1 MNVNL
6 PNFSEYGYELIKVM
20 GRNRQGGRITYLAQD
35 INRQCP
41 VIIKHFQFMNQANP
55 WWGLET
61 LEKEKELLQQLNHE
75 RIPHYLNS
83 FNCPEGMG
91 LVLEYIE
98 ADSLSKIGHL
108 NPTQI
113 KTIAI
118 SLLEILVYL
127 QQQIPPI
134 IHRDI
139 KPDNILIDDQ
149 FNAYLID
156 LGFGRVGIEEVSGSS
171 TVKGTL
177 GFMPPEQ
184 LSGKLTKSSD
194 LYSLGVTLFGQIK
207 GLSAIEMPKYLDHR
221 GSFDLSSL
229 ETQVSEEF
237 IAWLSQMIE
246 PNPSDRFLDAATA
259 LQKLLP
265 QRMLPPAS
273 VTKLPQKTAKP
284 ALSQLATPVNRSKT
298 MILSG
303 IVGLTVGISWG
314 WIHQA
319 VGLGWILGL
328 VLGSG
333 LGLIFTSRRSSIGFL
348 GIPSLSCL
356 LGVILTALAT
366 GLIINP
372 ALIINGSQYS
382 RVDLWNPRDY
392 KVAEGIGF
400 TLYSDR
406 PNNQEDQRLR
416 EFLNQFRAEV
426 NRYLFDPGAKSCST
440 EVHFFREDKNY
451 YAAANYFGLNT
462 DYGFLIRPLVRRPL
476 VIMREDSGLGT
487 LTHQMMYHYLGC
499 SYPEG
504 IPGWAAQGAASF
516 VEKFLALEDDKYVNF
531 SWGYRSNWRD
541 FELRKRL
548 NSIDLKTALIEGRD
562 QSLFRSLFLFL
573 HHQQKLVP
581 LLNRLHGAK
590 TDGVLQLETL
600 LGKPIA
606 EIEKQWRTWINTEAL
621 NLPMVQAS
629 FLSSPGETEEV
640 KKYLR
645 IYWTWERKKEM
656 WLKQNINSPDV
667 IPYLQAIL
675 KNKNPYNYK

>member
-1 MNVNL
+1 MTFNL
-6 PNFSEYGYELIKVM
+6 PNFTEYGYELIKVI
-20 GRNRQGGRITYLAQD
+20 GRNRQGGRITYVAKD
-35 INRQCP
+35 INRDCQ
-41 VIIKHFQFMNQANP
+41 VIIKHFQFISEANP

-61 LEKEKELLQQLNHE
+61 LEQEIELLQQLNHP

-91 LVLEYIE
+91 LVIEYIE

-108 NPTQI
+108 HPIQI

-139 KPDNILIDDQ
+139 KPDNILIDNQ

-184 LSGKLTKSSD
+184 LSGRLTKASD

-207 GLSAIEMPKYLDHR
+207 GLSATEMPKYLDHR
-221 GSFDLSSL
+221 GSLDLGSI
-229 ETQVSEEF
+229 ETQVSEGF
-237 IAWLSQMIE
+237 ITWLSRMVQ
-246 PNPSDRFLDAATA
+246 PNPSDRFSDATTA
-259 LQKLLP
+259 LEDLLSIT
-265 QRMLPPAS
+265 MLPPAS
-273 VTKLPQKTAKP
+273 VTKSPQKPLKTSLNP
-284 ALSQLATPVNRSKT
+284 LFTNRGKT
-298 MILSG
+298 IGLCA
-303 IVGLTVGISWG
+303 IIGLTVGISWG

-319 VGLGWILGL
+319 LGLGSILGIILGL
-328 VLGSG
+328 G
-333 LGLIFTSRRSSIGFL
+333 LSLIFTSRRSSSGFL
-348 GIPSLSCL
+348 GIPPLSCL
-356 LGVILTALAT
+356 FGVILTALAT

-372 ALIINGSQYS
+372 TLIINGSQYS
-382 RVDLWNPRDY
+382 KVDLWNPRDH
-392 KVAEGIGF
+392 KVAEGTGF

-406 PNNQEDQRLR
+406 PNSQKDQQLR
-416 EFLNQFRAEV
+416 EFLNQFRTEV
-426 NRYLFDPGAKSCST
+426 NRYLFDPGSPNCST
-440 EVHFFREDKNY
+440 EVHFFRKDKNY

-462 DYGFLIRPLVRRPL
+462 DYGFVVRPLVRRPL

-516 VEKFLALEDDKYVNF
+516 VEKFLALEEDGYVHF

-541 FELRKRL
+541 VELRQRL
-548 NSIDLKTALIEGRD
+548 NNIDLKTALIKRRD
-562 QSLFRSLFLFL
+562 QSFYRSLFLFL

-590 TDGVLQLETL
+590 NDGILQLETL

-606 EIEKQWRTWINTEAL
+606 DIEKDWRQWMNTEAL

-629 FLSSPGETEEV
+629 FMSSPQETDLI
-640 KKYLR
+640 KPYLR
-645 IYWTWERKKEM
+645 KYWTWDFKKEM
-656 WLKQNINSPDV
+656 WLKENINSPDV
-667 IPYLQAIL
+667 IPYLQGIL
-675 KNKNPYNYK
+675 TDQNPYGFK

>member
-1 MNVNL
+1 
-6 PNFSEYGYELIKVM
+6 M
-20 GRNRQGGRITYLAQD
+20 GRNRQGGRITYLAED
-35 INRQCP
+35 INKKTQ
-41 VIIKHFQFMNQANP
+41 VIIKYFQFISDTNP

-61 LEKEKELLQQLNHE
+61 LEKEINLLQQLNHP

-83 FNCPEGMG
+83 FHSPEGMG

-98 ADSLSKIGHL
+98 APSLAEMGHL
-108 NPTQI
+108 DPTQI

-118 SLLEILVYL
+118 SILEILVYL

-184 LSGKLTKSSD
+184 LSGRLTKASD
-194 LYSLGVTLFGQIK
+194 LYSLGITLFCQMK
-207 GLSAIEMPKYLDHR
+207 GLSSTEIPKYLDYT
-221 GSFDLSSL
+221 GYLNLSTL
-229 ETQVSEEF
+229 ETQVSEGF
-237 IAWLSQMIE
+237 MTWLTQMIA
-246 PNPSDRFLDAATA
+246 PNPSDRFSDATTA
-259 LQKLLP
+259 LQTLLP

-273 VTKLPQKTAKP
+273 VAKKQQK
-284 ALSQLATPVNRSKT
+284 VSKT
-298 MILSG
+298 TQTREIAPSKPTKTIAISSIIGLS
-303 IVGLTVGISWG
+303 LGISWG

-319 VGLGWILGL
+319 LVVGWIIGCILGL
-328 VLGSG
+328 G
-333 LGLIFTSRRSSIGFL
+333 LSLIFTAPRSSHRFL
-348 GIPSLSCL
+348 GIPPLSCL
-356 LGVILTALAT
+356 FGVILTALAT

-372 ALIINGSQYS
+372 ALIINGSQYFK
-382 RVDLWNPRDY
+382 VDLWNAKDY
-392 KVAEGIGF
+392 KVAEGVGF

-406 PNNQEDQRLR
+406 PIDSKDEELR
-416 EFLNQFRAEV
+416 DFLNQFRIEV
-426 NRYLFDPGAKSCST
+426 NRYLFDPGLTNCST
-440 EVHFFREDKNY
+440 EVHFFREEKNY
-451 YAAANYFGLNT
+451 YAAANYFELNT
-462 DYGFLIRPLVRRPL
+462 DYGFLIRPLFRRPL

-504 IPGWAAQGAASF
+504 IPSWAAQGAAAF
-516 VEKFLALEDDKYVNF
+516 VEKFLALKDNEYMRF

-541 FELRKRL
+541 VELRQRL
-548 NSIDLKTALIEGRD
+548 NTIDLETTLTQYRD

-590 TDGVLQLETL
+590 GDGILQLETL
-600 LGKPIA
+600 LGQPIA
-606 EIEKQWRTWINTEAL
+606 EIEKQWRQWVKTEAL
-621 NLPMVQAS
+621 QLPMVQAS
-629 FLSSPGETEEV
+629 FLSSPQETNTV
-640 KKYLR
+640 KQYLR
-645 IYWTWERKKEM
+645 KYWTWDRNKEM
-656 WLKQNINSPDV
+656 WLKSSIDSPDV
-667 IPYLQAIL
+667 IPYLPGIL
-675 KNKNPYNYK
+675 RDENPYQFR

>member
-1 MNVNL
+1 MSANL
-6 PNFSEYGYELIKVM
+6 PNFTEYGYELIKVI
-20 GRNRQGGRITYLAQD
+20 GRNRQGGRVTYLAKD
-35 INRQCP
+35 INRECQ
-41 VIIKHFQFMNQANP
+41 VIIKHFQFISEVNP

-61 LEKEKELLQQLNHE
+61 LEQEIELLQQLNHP
-75 RIPHYLNS
+75 RIPRYLNS
-83 FNCPEGMG
+83 FNCPQGIG

-98 ADSLSKIGHL
+98 AESLSKIGYLH
-108 NPTQI
+108 PIQI

-149 FNAYLID
+149 FNGYLID

-184 LSGKLTKSSD
+184 LSGKLTKASD
-194 LYSLGVTLFGQIK
+194 LYSLGVTLFCQMK
-207 GLSAIEMPKYLDHR
+207 GLSSTEMPKYLDHS
-221 GSFDLSSL
+221 GSLDLGSL
-229 ETQVSEEF
+229 ETQVSESF
-237 IAWLSQMIE
+237 IAWLSRMVQ
-246 PNPSDRFLDAATA
+246 PNPSDRFSDATTA
-259 LQKLLP
+259 LRDLLSIT
-265 QRMLPPAS
+265 MLPPAS
-273 VTKLPQKTAKP
+273 VTKSFQKPLKTSLKP
-284 ALSQLATPVNRSKT
+284 FLTNRGKT
-298 MILSG
+298 IGLCT
-303 IVGLTVGISWG
+303 IIGLTVGVSWG

-319 VGLGWILGL
+319 LALGLILGL
-328 VLGSG
+328 ILGSG
-333 LGLIFTSRRSSIGFL
+333 LSLIFTYHRSYSGFL
-348 GIPSLSCL
+348 GIPPLSCL
-356 LGVILTALAT
+356 FGVILTALAT

-382 RVDLWNPRDY
+382 KVDLWNPRDY
-392 KVAEGIGF
+392 KVAEGTGF
-400 TLYSDR
+400 TLYSDH
-406 PNNQEDQRLR
+406 PNSQKDQQLQ
-416 EFLNQFRAEV
+416 EFLNQFRTEV
-426 NRYLFDPGAKSCST
+426 NRYLFDPGSPSCST

-462 DYGFLIRPLVRRPL
+462 DYGFLVRPLVRSPL

-504 IPGWAAQGAASF
+504 IPGWAAQGAGSF
-516 VEKFLALEDDKYVNF
+516 VEKFLAFEEEGKVNF

-541 FELRKRL
+541 VELRQRL
-548 NSIDLKTALIEGRD
+548 DNIDFKTALIERND

-590 TDGVLQLETL
+590 NDGILQLETL
-600 LGKPIA
+600 FKEPIE
-606 EIEKQWRTWINTEAL
+606 EIEKEWREWMNTEAL

-629 FLSSPGETEEV
+629 FMSSPQET
-640 KKYLR
+640 KLIKPYLR
-645 IYWTWERKKEM
+645 KYWTWNQKKEI

-667 IPYLQAIL
+667 IPYLQGIL
-675 KNKNPYNYK
+675 QNRNPYLFK